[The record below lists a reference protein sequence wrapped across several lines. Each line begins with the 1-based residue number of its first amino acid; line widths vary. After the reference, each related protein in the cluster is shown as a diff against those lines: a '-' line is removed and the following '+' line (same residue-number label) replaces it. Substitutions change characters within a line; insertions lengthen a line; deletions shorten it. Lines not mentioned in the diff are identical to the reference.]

1 MALPPKVTKNL
12 MSNEW
17 IGERLRALKKTKG
30 SLAHVLGIDPA
41 RISEIIG
48 GRRNVQMAEI
58 PLMAEM
64 LEMSTSQLVALLAPK
79 RSNAAVSLKIADLPA
94 STETDGAFAR
104 IAEPSPM
111 IELLRNLPILGTSV
125 FGENGAFS
133 LKDDIVDYGERIPS
147 LIHAK
152 NAYGLYMQGD
162 SMSPR
167 FEEGWLLQVNPNR
180 PTRPGDS
187 VVLRV
192 KDQHSSVVAYVKTLV
207 SRDASALKARQF
219 YPERI
224 LEWPQDRILSIHR
237 IIGVTEM

>member
-1 MALPPKVTKNL
+1 

-30 SLAHVLGIDPA
+30 SLARTLGIDPA

-58 PLMAEM
+58 PQMAEM
-64 LEMSTSQLVALLAPK
+64 LEISTSQLVALLAPK
-79 RSNAAVSLKIADLPA
+79 RSNAAGSLKIVDPPA
-94 STETDGAFAR
+94 PVETNEPFSKIGEASST
-104 IAEPSPM
+104 
-111 IELLRNLPILGTSV
+111 IELLRNLPILGASA

-180 PTRPGDS
+180 PTRSGDN

-192 KDQHSSVVAYVKTLV
+192 KDQQSSVAYVKTLV
-207 SRDASALKARQF
+207 SRNESTLAARQF
-219 YPERI
+219 HPEGI
-224 LEWPQDRILSIHR
+224 QEWPHDRIISIHR